1 MLAKYLRTT
10 LTCAACILLTA
21 CNFEDKNTNP
31 NESTFIKPGPLLTYT
46 QLNTS
51 IDGHTKNMQIGC
63 CMMMVQQT
71 ASLESTEAG
80 VGDKYYMM
88 QAPATSYFLDFYS
101 TAIKNWR
108 EMEYQ
113 ASQKPEY
120 QNMLAVAKIWGAFLF
135 QRMTDLYGN
144 VPYSEAGY
152 AFHQNIYKPKYDSQE
167 SIYTD
172 MIEQVKEGI
181 SLLSTEKP
189 GIEGDLFYN
198 GDISQWKK
206 FGNSLLLRIGMRLSK
221 VNPELAG
228 TTAKAAID
236 GGIMNEA
243 KDLCRVR
250 LIAGGRD
257 DD

>member
-1 MLAKYLRTT
+1 
-10 LTCAACILLTA
+10 
-21 CNFEDKNTNP
+21 
-31 NESTFIKPGPLLTYT
+31 
-46 QLNTS
+46 
-51 IDGHTKNMQIGC
+51 
-63 CMMMVQQT
+63 
-71 ASLESTEAG
+71 
-80 VGDKYYMM
+80 
-88 QAPATSYFLDFYS
+88 
-101 TAIKNWR
+101 
-108 EMEYQ
+108 MEYQ

-198 GDISQWKK
+198 GDISQWK
-206 FGNSLLLRIGMRLSK
+206 NSVIRCCS
-221 VNPELAG
+221 VSVCDLA
-228 TTAKAAID
+228 
-236 GGIMNEA
+236 
-243 KDLCRVR
+243 R
-250 LIAGGRD
+250 
-257 DD
+257 